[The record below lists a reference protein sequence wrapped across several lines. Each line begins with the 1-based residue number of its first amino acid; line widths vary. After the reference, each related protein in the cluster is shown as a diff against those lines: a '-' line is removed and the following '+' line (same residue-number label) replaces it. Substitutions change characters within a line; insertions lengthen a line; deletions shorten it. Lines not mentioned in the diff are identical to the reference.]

1 MEDKKAKKLKTF
13 TQKDIFPNMECINV
27 IFEVRLTGK
36 VIVLDKDNKI
46 ALVGAS
52 VNNIYTLPGGGIN
65 KNESIED
72 GIIREAKEE
81 TGCNIK
87 IDRIMGVIDDFRN
100 RDKKHCISHC
110 AIARVFGEK
119 GELYLTE
126 EENKNGLH
134 VIWLDKDEAYKT
146 LEEEMNKVINGEIA
160 YYNTA
165 FNIIRDFEFVKKH
178 LNK

>member
-1 MEDKKAKKLKTF
+1 MEEKNTQTIKTF

-27 IFEVRLTGK
+27 IFEDRLTGK

-52 VNNIYTLPGGGIN
+52 VNNIHTLPGGGID

-87 IDRIMGVIDDFRN
+87 IDSIMGVIDDFRN
-100 RDKKHCISHC
+100 RDKKHCISYC
-110 AIARVFGEK
+110 AIARVVGEK
-119 GELYLTE
+119 GESDLTE
-126 EENKNGLH
+126 EEKKNGLH

-165 FNIIRDFEFVKKH
+165 FNIIRDFEFVKKY